1 MDLTTFAAGS
11 YAPSPS
17 WDAVI
22 VQVPVGDALGDAIAT
37 AIAGKSDPRSALNE
51 AQSRIKKIHKDH
63 SK

>member
-22 VQVPVGDALGDAIAT
+22 VQVPVAT
-37 AIAGKSDPRSALNE
+37 AVSLDPLIKHAGDVVAKV
-51 AQSRIKKIHKDH
+51 IG
-63 SK
+63 